1 MNNKKYTPVFWC
13 KSRSEN
19 ISMEIKIERQKNTDH
34 KQASRGSLIHAA
46 KSETRH

>member
-1 MNNKKYTPVFWC
+1 MNKRLSTPVFWC
-13 KSRSEN
+13 ESGSGI
-19 ISMEIKIERQKNTDH
+19 ISMKIKIERQKNTDH